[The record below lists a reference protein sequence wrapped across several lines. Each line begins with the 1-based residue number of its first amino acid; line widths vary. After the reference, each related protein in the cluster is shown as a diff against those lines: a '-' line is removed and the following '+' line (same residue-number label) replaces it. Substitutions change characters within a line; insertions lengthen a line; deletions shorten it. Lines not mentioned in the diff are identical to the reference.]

1 VPLYSIHVPHRPA
14 VSHPALLVVGPAA
27 GVPGAAEPKR
37 WSTCTRAS
45 AAMSTRPSG
54 RAGRLV
60 PAGRDPAGCG
70 SSARGDRRGHDTCLS
85 ALAAGAADGE
95 PIGLGVSGGAEWS
108 RTQLRR
114 RAIAARLLPHK
125 RSDPSEPVVE
135 PGLVLAVAH
144 IPMRQRLGGRAS
156 PPRPLH
162 RAMSRSDTTLDFA
175 AWDF

>member
-1 VPLYSIHVPHRPA
+1 MSRIGPLFHTRHFWSLGQPPACPVQPNPNGGRPA
-14 VSHPALLVVGPAA
+14 
-27 GVPGAAEPKR
+27 PGHR
-37 WSTCTRAS
+37 RRCLR
-45 AAMSTRPSG
+45 G
-54 RAGRLV
+54 RVAGRLV